1 MILIQGGGMFF
12 LISRKEENKKNKD
25 KEYLKLVV
33 PVSICQTA
41 LWGVLYYSFSLFII
55 PMHNTLNWSTE
66 RLTFGY
72 SLAILISG
80 LLAIPLGRWV
90 DLNGARNVLV
100 VGSFGAGIAIIMQS
114 LSHGYFTYLA
124 LWSVIGITMA
134 FTLQTVNVVFVQH
147 VSNSLHKAVI
157 VSSLFTGMS
166 ATIFIPFTQY
176 FIDKYDWRLSFIPL
190 SIICLICGLIFMR
203 IIPKGNGNIPN
214 VKDQTK
220 EKKRLLETLSKWR
233 LWGIIIALSSNSGI
247 STSLAL
253 LLIPILKSKG
263 YEPSQITL
271 AFMILG
277 PSQIFVRL
285 ILALKKD
292 INSNFNLG
300 VLALSLQTVS
310 LIALFYSDGNSSL
323 SWLIYVFSFSNGLT
337 GGLTLIVGSLI
348 TTEVAELKHYG
359 LIQGILK
366 TSTTLARSLLPY
378 TLSIISSF
386 SYTKDP
392 STKFLII
399 ISIFSLFSFI
409 SVVRKNK
416 I

>member
-1 MILIQGGGMFF
+1 
-12 LISRKEENKKNKD
+12 
-25 KEYLKLVV
+25 
-33 PVSICQTA
+33 
-41 LWGVLYYSFSLFII
+41 
-55 PMHNTLNWSTE
+55 MHNTLNWSTE

-220 EKKRLLETLSKWR
+220 EKNDCLRLFL
-233 LWGIIIALSSNSGI
+233 
-247 STSLAL
+247 
-253 LLIPILKSKG
+253 
-263 YEPSQITL
+263 
-271 AFMILG
+271 
-277 PSQIFVRL
+277 
-285 ILALKKD
+285 
-292 INSNFNLG
+292 
-300 VLALSLQTVS
+300 
-310 LIALFYSDGNSSL
+310 
-323 SWLIYVFSFSNGLT
+323 NG
-337 GGLTLIVGSLI
+337 GCG
-348 TTEVAELKHYG
+348 E
-359 LIQGILK
+359 
-366 TSTTLARSLLPY
+366 
-378 TLSIISSF
+378 
-386 SYTKDP
+386 
-392 STKFLII
+392 
-399 ISIFSLFSFI
+399 
-409 SVVRKNK
+409 
-416 I
+416 